1 MTEPSHF
8 FVGSQNRIL
17 ARWKEAFD
25 RASLVNLSDVSALPE
40 QLGSGIVWLQM
51 SQDQSVGA
59 QMDLV
64 RKQFV
69 MLPCVVLS
77 DRPTESEALAAFAA
91 GARGYA
97 NSHCAAI
104 VLLQIAAVIL
114 QGGLWIGESL
124 MQRLVGAAAKVLVP
138 EAALASTAKSWN
150 LNLTDRETQV
160 SQTLATGASNRE
172 IALALGITE
181 RTVKAHIGAVLEKL
195 QVRDRLQ
202 LSLIVNGRL
211 SAPRSLSP

>member
-8 FVGSQNRIL
+8 FVSSHNRIL

-25 RASLVNLSDVSALPE
+25 QASLVNLSDVSASPE

-64 RKQFV
+64 QKQFL

-97 NSHCAAI
+97 NSHCAAS
-104 VLLQIAAVIL
+104 VLQQIAGVIL

-160 SQTLATGASNRE
+160 SQILATGASNRE

-181 RTVKAHIGAVLEKL
+181 RTVKAHISAVLEKL

-211 SAPRSLSP
+211 STPPSLLP